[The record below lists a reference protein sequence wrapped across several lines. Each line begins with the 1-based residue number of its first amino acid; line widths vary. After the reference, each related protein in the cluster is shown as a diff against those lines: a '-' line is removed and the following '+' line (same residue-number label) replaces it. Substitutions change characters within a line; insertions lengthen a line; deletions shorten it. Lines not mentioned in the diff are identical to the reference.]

1 VRFSGSRLKT
11 IDEEDRMADSNRM
24 GPGLS
29 ILTGVIA
36 IVLGILLL
44 TMPEASLATVIWLFG
59 LMVIA
64 YGVIRAL
71 AGLMGRMESRSA
83 GIVGGL
89 LAIVAGVLVIA
100 WPGLTA
106 LTLLYI
112 IAGWAIFTGVVE
124 IGGAFIGDKSG
135 GRRIW
140 LVITGLVS
148 VVFGLVLFVYP
159 AEGALALL
167 WLIGVYLLVLGVLR
181 IIVGVFA
188 PASQMAAR
196 EGGQGTHPF

>member
-1 VRFSGSRLKT
+1 
-11 IDEEDRMADSNRM
+11 MADSNKM

-29 ILTGVIA
+29 ILTGLIA
-36 IVLGILLL
+36 IALGILLL
-44 TMPEASLATVIWLFG
+44 AMPKASLTTVIWLFG

-64 YGVIRAL
+64 YGVMRAL
-71 AGLMGRMESRSA
+71 SGLMGHMESRSA

-89 LAIVAGVLVIA
+89 LAVIAGVAVLA

-112 IAGWAIFTGVVE
+112 IAGWAIVMGVVDMAHAFTG
-124 IGGAFIGDKSG
+124 DRSG
-135 GRRIW
+135 GRRVW
-140 LVITGLVS
+140 LVILGLVS
-148 VVFGLVLFVYP
+148 VVFGIVLFVYP

-167 WLIGVYLLVLGVLR
+167 WLIGLYLIILGVLR

-188 PASQMAAR
+188 PAAQVAQRSG
-196 EGGQGTHPF
+196 EQGTHPI